1 MIKEPRQLGLSDFSN
16 NHPVV
21 EFMVNWNDKV
31 QNCEYVK
38 IKIDKE
44 EAILRREHLAGLIFM
59 LGTDEE
65 QRKLIPQ
72 KVIETNRFETVLG
85 ITATKDI
92 RKGEKINVRVSIP
105 TGSQVIGARN

>member
-1 MIKEPRQLGLSDFSN
+1 MITDPRQIGLADFSN

-38 IKIDKE
+38 IKIADE
-44 EAILRREHLAGLIFM
+44 EAVLRREHLSGLLFM
-59 LGTDEE
+59 IGTDKE
-65 QRKLIPQ
+65 QRDLIPQ
-72 KVIETNRFETVLG
+72 RIEQVNRFETILG